1 MDIFEALAN
10 PIRRRILE
18 LLADRPRLYSE
29 LMDAL
34 SVDSPTLAFHLK
46 RLDGLVEKD
55 ERGFYRL
62 TQMGAKALEVVRSLQ
77 AEGGGQAKGPEPPLV
92 LEDRIA
98 VKINKELL
106 EYVKRQG
113 RKLVVQDSAIVEIA
127 DDVDPGLFMDV
138 VESIREVALV
148 KAPKGLRPYV
158 ELKANDVGLIGE
170 GGLAHLLT
178 EGVSI
183 LGSVLRLGAFKG
195 IRKAKKVV
203 YDGPFA
209 HGRSL
214 AVEAEESKIEIRPGA
229 GRARALCGDEEDF
242 EIGPG
247 RVEADGCEVVLEV
260 GELDELKIVVEGG
273 KAEVEGVQFGKAD
286 LDVEGGVVEL
296 KAELGRSEIAADVEG
311 GLLSAELGYRPFE
324 GEASVGLKVSGG
336 MAKIA
341 LKLPEEVGLLTS
353 SNSAGGYVKLPQN
366 KPGGKGVVKVSVD
379 AFGGFV
385 EVTTQ

>member
-10 PIRRRILE
+10 PLRRRILE

-55 ERGFYRL
+55 EKGFYRL
-62 TQMGAKALEVVRSLQ
+62 TQMGARALEVVRSLQ

-92 LEDRIA
+92 LGDRMVA
-98 VKINKELL
+98 KINKELL
-106 EYVKRQG
+106 EYAKRQG

-127 DDVDPGLFMDV
+127 DDVDPGLFVDV
-138 VESIREVALV
+138 VESIRDVALV

-158 ELKANDVGLIGE
+158 ELKAKDVGLIGE

-178 EGVSI
+178 EGVSL

-195 IRKAKKVV
+195 IRKAERVV

-214 AVEAEESKIEIRPGA
+214 AVEAEGSKIEIRPGA

-273 KAEVEGVQFGKAD
+273 KVEVEGVQFGKAD

-296 KAELGRSEIAADVEG
+296 KAELGRSEVVADVEG

-385 EVTTQ
+385 EVAT

>member
-10 PIRRRILE
+10 PLRRRILE

-55 ERGFYRL
+55 EKGFYRL
-62 TQMGAKALEVVRSLQ
+62 TQMGARALEVVRSLQ

-92 LEDRIA
+92 LGDRMVA
-98 VKINKELL
+98 KINKELL

-138 VESIREVALV
+138 VESIRDVALV

-158 ELKANDVGLIGE
+158 ELKAKDVGLIGE

-178 EGVSI
+178 EGVSL

-195 IRKAKKVV
+195 IRKAEKVV

-214 AVEAEESKIEIRPGA
+214 AVEAEGSKIEIRPGA

-273 KAEVEGVQFGKAD
+273 KVEVEGVQFGKAD
-286 LDVEGGVVEL
+286 LDVEGGIVEL
-296 KAELGRSEIAADVEG
+296 KAELGKSEIVADVEG

-366 KPGGKGVVKVSVD
+366 KPGGKG
-379 AFGGFV
+379 
-385 EVTTQ
+385 

>member
-10 PIRRRILE
+10 PLRRRILE

-55 ERGFYRL
+55 EKGFYRL
-62 TQMGAKALEVVRSLQ
+62 TQMGARALEVVRSLQ

-92 LEDRIA
+92 LGDRMVA
-98 VKINKELL
+98 KINKELL
-106 EYVKRQG
+106 EYAKRQG

-138 VESIREVALV
+138 VESIRDVALV

-158 ELKANDVGLIGE
+158 ELKAKDVGLIGE

-178 EGVSI
+178 EGVSL

-195 IRKAKKVV
+195 IRKAEKVV

-214 AVEAEESKIEIRPGA
+214 AVEAEGSKIEIRPGA

-273 KAEVEGVQFGKAD
+273 KVEVEGIQFGKAD

-296 KAELGRSEIAADVEG
+296 KAELGKSEVVADVEG

-385 EVTTQ
+385 EVAAQ

>member
-10 PIRRRILE
+10 PLRRRILE

-55 ERGFYRL
+55 EKGFYRL
-62 TQMGAKALEVVRSLQ
+62 TQMGARALEVVRSLQ

-92 LEDRIA
+92 LGDRMVA
-98 VKINKELL
+98 KINKELL
-106 EYVKRQG
+106 EYAKRQG

-127 DDVDPGLFMDV
+127 DDVDPGLFVDV
-138 VESIREVALV
+138 VESIRDVALV

-158 ELKANDVGLIGE
+158 ELKAKDVGLIGE

-178 EGVSI
+178 EGVSL

-195 IRKAKKVV
+195 IRKAEKVV

-214 AVEAEESKIEIRPGA
+214 AVEAEGSKIEIRPGA

-273 KAEVEGVQFGKAD
+273 KVEVEGVQFGKAD
-286 LDVEGGVVEL
+286 LDVEGGIVEL
-296 KAELGRSEIAADVEG
+296 KAELGRSEVVADVEG

-385 EVTTQ
+385 EVAT

>member
-10 PIRRRILE
+10 PLRRRVLE

-55 ERGFYRL
+55 EKGFYRL
-62 TQMGAKALEVVRSLQ
+62 TQMGARALEVVRSLQ

-92 LEDRIA
+92 LGDRMVA
-98 VKINKELL
+98 KINRELL
-106 EYVKRQG
+106 EYAKRQG

-127 DDVDPGLFMDV
+127 DDVDPGLFVDV
-138 VESIREVALV
+138 VESIRDVALV

-158 ELKANDVGLIGE
+158 ELKAKDVGLIGE

-178 EGVSI
+178 EGVSL

-195 IRKAKKVV
+195 IRKAERVV

-214 AVEAEESKIEIRPGA
+214 AVEAEGSKIEIRPGA

-273 KAEVEGVQFGKAD
+273 KVEVEGVQFGKAD

-296 KAELGRSEIAADVEG
+296 KAELGKSEIVADVEG

-385 EVTTQ
+385 EVAT

>member
-10 PIRRRILE
+10 PLRRRILE

-55 ERGFYRL
+55 EKGFYRL
-62 TQMGAKALEVVRSLQ
+62 TQMGARALEVVRSLQ

-92 LEDRIA
+92 LGDRMVA
-98 VKINKELL
+98 KINKELL
-106 EYVKRQG
+106 EYAKRQG

-138 VESIREVALV
+138 VESIRDVALV

-158 ELKANDVGLIGE
+158 ELKAKDVGLIGE

-178 EGVSI
+178 EGVSL

-195 IRKAKKVV
+195 IRKAEKVV

-214 AVEAEESKIEIRPGA
+214 AVEAEGSKIEIRPGA

-273 KAEVEGVQFGKAD
+273 KVEVEGVQFGKAD

-296 KAELGRSEIAADVEG
+296 KAELGRSEVVADVEG

-385 EVTTQ
+385 EVAT